1 MRRRR
6 IQLVA
11 AVAVVSIASVVAT
24 TAVAGDGDD
33 DAEARLTGLE
43 EVPVISTE
51 GTGKFK
57 AEIRSDRI
65 DYKLSYR
72 DLEGGGVLAAHIHLG
87 QRTANGGVAA
97 FLCGGGGKDP
107 CPPSPATVRG
117 TIRPA
122 DVIGPTNQGLPAGG
136 FDELVDRIEDG
147 VTYANV
153 HTSQFPGG
161 EIRGQI
167 NGDEDDDD

>member
-1 MRRRR
+1 MRQRR
-6 IQLVA
+6 IYLAA
-11 AVAVVSIASVVAT
+11 AVGIVSVASVVAT
-24 TAVAGDGDD
+24 AAVAGDGG
-33 DAEARLTGLE
+33 DADARLTGLE

-57 AEIRSDRI
+57 AEIHSDRI
-65 DYKLSYR
+65 DYTLSYR
-72 DLEGGGVLAAHIHLG
+72 HLEGGGVLFAHIHLG

-107 CPPSPATVRG
+107 CPPSPGTVRG
-117 TIRPA
+117 TITPA
-122 DVIGPTNQGLPAGG
+122 DVVGPTGQGIPAGA

-153 HTSQFPGG
+153 HTSQFQGG

-167 NGDEDDDD
+167 DGDHD

>member
-1 MRRRR
+1 MRQRRMY
-6 IQLVA
+6 LAA
-11 AVAVVSIASVVAT
+11 AVAIVSIVSVVAT
-24 TAVAGDGDD
+24 AAVAGDGG
-33 DAEARLTGLE
+33 DATARLSGFE

-72 DLEGGGVLAAHIHLG
+72 DLEGGGVLFAHIHLG

-117 TIRPA
+117 TITPA
-122 DVIGPTNQGLPAGG
+122 DVVGPTSQGIPAGG

-153 HTSQFPGG
+153 HTSQFQGG

>member
-1 MRRRR
+1 MRQRR
-6 IQLVA
+6 IQLVG

-24 TAVAGDGDD
+24 TAVAGDGG
-33 DAEARLTGLE
+33 DADTRLSGFE

-57 AEIRSDRI
+57 AKIRSDRI
-65 DYKLSYR
+65 DYTLSYR
-72 DLEGGGVLAAHIHLG
+72 DLEGGGVLFAHIHLG

-97 FLCGGGGKDP
+97 FLCGGGGKEP
-107 CPPSPATVRG
+107 CPPSPGTVRD
-117 TIRPA
+117 TITPA
-122 DVIGPTNQGLPAGG
+122 DVVGPTGQGIPAGG

-153 HTSQFPGG
+153 HTSQFQGG

-167 NGDEDDDD
+167 DGDGDDDD

>member
-1 MRRRR
+1 MRQRR
-6 IQLVA
+6 IYLAA
-11 AVAVVSIASVVAT
+11 AVGIVSVVSVVAT
-24 TAVAGDGDD
+24 AAVAGDGG
-33 DAEARLTGLE
+33 DADARLSGFE

-72 DLEGGGVLAAHIHLG
+72 DLEGGGVLFAHIHLG

-117 TIRPA
+117 TILPS
-122 DVIGPTNQGLPAGG
+122 DVVGPTGQG
-136 FDELVDRIEDG
+136 
-147 VTYANV
+147 
-153 HTSQFPGG
+153 
-161 EIRGQI
+161 
-167 NGDEDDDD
+167 

>member
-1 MRRRR
+1 MRQRR
-6 IQLVA
+6 IYLAA
-11 AVAVVSIASVVAT
+11 AVAIVAIASVVAT
-24 TAVAGDGDD
+24 AAVAGDDGDAD
-33 DAEARLTGLE
+33 ARLSGLE

-57 AEIRSDRI
+57 AEIHSDRI

-72 DLEGGGVLAAHIHLG
+72 DLEGGGVLFAHIHLG

-122 DVIGPTNQGLPAGG
+122 DVIGPTNQGIPAGA

-167 NGDEDDDD
+167 NDDRDDDD

>member
-1 MRRRR
+1 MRQRR

-11 AVAVVSIASVVAT
+11 AVAVVSIATVVAT
-24 TAVAGDGDD
+24 TAVAGNGND
-33 DAEARLTGLE
+33 DAEARLSGLE

-51 GTGKFK
+51 GSGKFK
-57 AEIRSDRI
+57 AKIRSDRI
-65 DYKLSYR
+65 EYTLSYR

-87 QRTANGGVAA
+87 QRTANGGIAA

-117 TIRPA
+117 TIVPA
-122 DVIGPTNQGLPAGG
+122 DVIGPTNQGIPAGG
-136 FDELVDRIEDG
+136 FDELVDRIGDG

-153 HTSQFPGG
+153 HTMQFTGG
-161 EIRGQI
+161 EVRGQI
-167 NGDEDDDD
+167 DGDGGGD

>member
-1 MRRRR
+1 MRQRRMY
-6 IQLVA
+6 LAA
-11 AVAVVSIASVVAT
+11 AVAIVSIVSVVAT
-24 TAVAGDGDD
+24 AAVAGDGG
-33 DAEARLTGLE
+33 DATARLSGFE

-72 DLEGGGVLAAHIHLG
+72 DLEGGGVLFAHIHLG

-117 TIRPA
+117 TITPA
-122 DVIGPTNQGLPAGG
+122 DVVGPTSQGIPAGG
-136 FDELVDRIEDG
+136 FDELVERIEDG

-153 HTSQFPGG
+153 HTSQFTGG

>member
-1 MRRRR
+1 MRQRR
-6 IQLVA
+6 IYLAA

-24 TAVAGDGDD
+24 AAVAGDDGDAD
-33 DAEARLTGLE
+33 ARLSGFE

-57 AEIRSDRI
+57 AEIHSDRI

-72 DLEGGGVLAAHIHLG
+72 DLEGGGVLFAHIHLG

-97 FLCGGGGKDP
+97 FLCGGGDKPP
-107 CPPSPATVRG
+107 CPPTSGTVEG
-117 TIRPA
+117 TIDPA
-122 DVIGPTNQGLPAGG
+122 DVIGPASQGIAPGE
-136 FDELVDRIEDG
+136 FDELVRAIEAG
-147 VTYANV
+147 ATYANV
-153 HTSQFPGG
+153 HTQAWPGG

-167 NGDEDDDD
+167 DA

>member
-1 MRRRR
+1 MRQRR
-6 IQLVA
+6 IYLAA
-11 AVAVVSIASVVAT
+11 AVGIVSVVSVVAT
-24 TAVAGDGDD
+24 AAVAGDGG
-33 DAEARLTGLE
+33 DADARLSGFE

-57 AEIRSDRI
+57 ADIRSDRI

-72 DLEGGGVLAAHIHLG
+72 DLEGGGVLFAHIHLG

-122 DVIGPTNQGLPAGG
+122 DVVGPTAQGIPAGG

-153 HTSQFPGG
+153 HTSQFQGG

-167 NGDEDDDD
+167 NDDRDDDD